1 MGKRSL
7 DTHLK
12 SSPVHWPHLSSSDK
26 LCELRW
32 LTLCLCWS
40 FWELRAEGGEWI
52 RLGPSLHSCGALIN
66 WAIDSTQRQRKVFL
80 SNHKPGQTKLCSS
93 ACWAERHFPLSSGE
107 NGRRGSLA
115 VGFNYMAMLLESIIR
130 YGNAEVS
137 FLTRFLLTPHTFK
150 PQDVKAPGNL
160 VGWVI
165 LCPSQAGVP
174 FQTELDQTQMTFRS
188 RCFQIPLSHKN
199 HNAFSPSFL
208 PSLPPSL
215 LSLLYSKN
223 IDGSLRS

>member
-1 MGKRSL
+1 ML
-7 DTHLK
+7 ML
-12 SSPVHWPHLSSSDK
+12 V
-26 LCELRW
+26 
-32 LTLCLCWS
+32 
-40 FWELRAEGGEWI
+40 FLRAQSRGWGVDP
-52 RLGPSLHSCGALIN
+52 LGTLTSFLRDL
-66 WAIDSTQRQRKVFL
+66 DQL
-80 SNHKPGQTKLCSS
+80 SNWLNSEAEESLSFQSGAAHKPGQTKLCSS
-93 ACWAERHFPLSSGE
+93 ACWAERHFPLSRGE

-115 VGFNYMAMLLESIIR
+115 GGFNHTAMLLESIIR

-165 LCPSQAGVP
+165 LCSSQAGVP
-174 FQTELDQTQMTFRS
+174 FQAELDQTQMTFRS

-199 HNAFSPSFL
+199 HNVFSPSFL

-215 LSLLYSKN
+215 LSLLYSKD
-223 IDGSLRS
+223 IDGISEILGLPPS